1 MNAGSVMYDWI
12 SCDSWHVLS
21 TANPTALPN
30 PSDALS
36 WATVLFVA
44 IATASSFASRNPQ
57 NVVMKPDTLSGLTST
72 PLDWN
77 ISLTLSM
84 ASSGGPRF
92 GADEPLFSSS
102 KPWCLIQSTPPSLI
116 HLSPPQPDGPLFPPG
131 LRPPSTSLTSN
142 VLPP

>member
-1 MNAGSVMYDWI
+1 MYDWI

-44 IATASSFASRNPQ
+44 IAPASSFASRNPQ

-72 PLDWN
+72 PLAWN
-77 ISLTLSM
+77 ISLPLSM
-84 ASSGGPRF
+84 ASSNGTHL
-92 GADEPLFSSS
+92 GAAQALDSP
-102 KPWCLIQSTPPSLI
+102 STPGTLVQLTLPTTI
-116 HLSPPQPDGPLFPPG
+116 H
-131 LRPPSTSLTSN
+131 
-142 VLPP
+142 